1 MNKQNNK
8 NWASLRAVTRKPV
21 LILALLLCVAVI
33 SAAVQADEVDNED
46 KRPDLTGPVVVS
58 ETRGPEG
65 TNVVITIP
73 VAQDAFI
80 SSANANTAYG
90 LWTTLRLGYDQAT
103 FHALRFL
110 LQWEMSSIPANAI
123 INNATASIYQL
134 SVTPWAEVQPAAPGQ
149 LHVRSNTPSAL
160 RPGD

>member
-1 MNKQNNK
+1 MNKQNDK
-8 NWASLRAVTRKPV
+8 NWAPLRAVTRKPV
-21 LILALLLCVAVI
+21 LILALLLLCVAVI

-80 SSANANTAYG
+80 SSANANTA
-90 LWTTLRLGYDQAT
+90 
-103 FHALRFL
+103 
-110 LQWEMSSIPANAI
+110 
-123 INNATASIYQL
+123 
-134 SVTPWAEVQPAAPGQ
+134 
-149 LHVRSNTPSAL
+149 
-160 RPGD
+160 